1 MGNKEGKPNDIW
13 YVISLEPMIHDLRQM
28 RQINRQMRQINRQMR
43 QINRQMRQY
52 IVTDLYQ

>member
-43 QINRQMRQY
+43 QY
-52 IVTDLYQ
+52 TVTDLYQ